1 MKIMKLLGLLLCTVM
16 VMAASL
22 AGAGQDHAEFVKGTF
37 KDGREVTKVCLECH
51 EKEAADFMKTTHWKW
66 AGTPNHVKGMEKSKK
81 EFGKANMIN
90 AFCTSIQGGKDGLV
104 HEACGKCHAG
114 YGWITTNYDFTKK
127 ENIDC
132 LVCHALKGNY
142 QRAAKGCIVDTK
154 SMDRGSMDLNL
165 AARSVGLPTR
175 RNCGYC
181 HFFGGGADAV
191 KHAGLDSTM
200 EKPLKKQDVHM
211 GTRASGGQDMTCQ
224 ACHVTK
230 DHKIGGASSTM
241 AHYDSRVSCEQCH
254 SGAKAPHQKSKNG
267 KILNRHL
274 VTVACETCHIPVFS
288 KEQATKMSWKWS
300 DVGKDLK
307 SEDQF
312 DKETFAKKKGSFKW
326 GMNVKPVYAWSNGMI
341 ERYMVGDKIK
351 DPSKPVNMARPVGN
365 IKERT
370 AKIFPY
376 KLFTGDQP
384 MDAKYKY
391 FGIFQQYESL
401 WVDYNWDRALK
412 NGAEGS
418 GLPYSGK
425 FQFVNT
431 VTYIAAEHEV
441 SPKEEAL
448 QCGECHM
455 GGDRMNWKALGYKGD
470 PMRVGGRFEKKK
482 KSGHIW
488 RHLIQVPPI

>member
-1 MKIMKLLGLLLCTVM
+1 MKKSVM
-16 VMAASL
+16 ILFMVSVLVLVALQAF
-22 AGAGQDHAEFVKGTF
+22 AGQDHSEFVKGPF
-37 KDGREVTKVCLECH
+37 KSGQEVTKVCLECH
-51 EKEAADFMKTTHWKW
+51 EKQAGDFMKTSHWKW
-66 AGTPNHVKGMEKSKK
+66 KGTPNHVKGMENSKK

-114 YGWITTNYDFTKK
+114 YGWTRTNYDFSKK
-127 ENIDC
+127 ENVDC
-132 LVCHALKGNY
+132 LVCHSTKGNY
-142 QRAAKGCIVDTK
+142 QRAAKGCVVDTK

-165 AARSVGLPTR
+165 AAKSVGLPTR

-200 EKPLKKQDVHM
+200 EKPAKKQDVHM
-211 GTRASGGQDMTCQ
+211 GSTATGGQDMTCQ

-241 AHYDSRVSCEQCH
+241 AHFDSRVNCEQCH
-254 SGAKAPHQKSKNG
+254 TGTKAPHQKSKNG
-267 KILNRHL
+267 KILSRHL
-274 VTVACETCHIPVFS
+274 AAVACQTCHIPVFS

-300 DVGKDLK
+300 DMGKDLK
-307 SEDQF
+307 AEEQF
-312 DKETFAKKKGSFKW
+312 DKETFAKKKGTFTW
-326 GMNVKPVYAWSNGMI
+326 GMNVKPVYAWNNGMI

-351 DPSKPVNMARPVGN
+351 DPSKTVYMARPVGSIN
-365 IKERT
+365 DRT
-370 AKIFPY
+370 AKIYPY

-384 MDAKYKY
+384 MDSKYKY
-391 FGIFQQYESL
+391 LSIFQQYESL
-401 WVDYNWDRALK
+401 WVDFNWDNAIK

-418 GLPYSGK
+418 GLLYSGK

-431 VTYIAAEHEV
+431 ATYIAAEHEV
-441 SPKEEAL
+441 SPKEDAL

-455 GGDRMNWKALGYKGD
+455 GGDRMDWKNLGYKGD
-470 PMRVGGRFEKKK
+470 PMKFGGRKMA
-482 KSGHIW
+482 GN
-488 RHLIQVPPI
+488 Q